1 MLIIGY
7 YTFMF
12 LVEKN
17 SIQVT
22 PPRRARG
29 KVRVR
34 HQELRVLQYGGTLH
48 GWVEYP
54 KSNRKGCQSFDQF
67 DISFKPKKAG
77 GRPNFVLVDRGGDED
92 SLVFVP
98 SPMFASIKFCRG
110 APDTFFCFWT
120 LFLAV
125 QLFFGILQYLVG
137 WSNQWT
143 GLCRVAVAFYRD
155 FTHSSATWH

>member
-1 MLIIGY
+1 MRGPAWRALLLVLALALADAVVGR
-7 YTFMF
+7 FV
-12 LVEKN
+12 VEKN

-22 PPRRARG
+22 SPDELKG
-29 KVRVR
+29 KYECAIGNFGVP
-34 HQELRVLQYGGTLH
+34 QYGGTLH

-98 SPMFASIKFCRG
+98 SPMFASIKFCRW
-110 APDTFFCFWT
+110 APGTFFCF
-120 LFLAV
+120 
-125 QLFFGILQYLVG
+125 
-137 WSNQWT
+137 
-143 GLCRVAVAFYRD
+143 
-155 FTHSSATWH
+155 